1 MAAKHKKNTPA
12 HACATTTAPAIQS
25 NDCAT
30 FRNISAHTTAQAQN
44 RQPRYTLKYLQ
55 TAPNSRSQ
63 TAPNSRR
70 CLTLNGERRLL
81 PGIVPPIGSQTAAR
95 SEHHLARE
103 SEHHLARESEHH
115 LARESEHHLRPPRIR
130 ISYGLTVRITLYP
143 AILRLGGRDCGDSP
157 PMAVCALE
165 HTTIW
170 AYADMRLGAYNDIVI
185 CAYAHRRI
193 KAYNGSVIRFYDF
206 ITIKFQNSPIDT
218 TLAGP

>member
-1 MAAKHKKNTPA
+1 MAAKHKKHTHA

-44 RQPRYTLKYLQ
+44 CQPRYTLKYLQ

-81 PGIVPPIGSQTAAR
+81 PRIVPPIGSQAATR
-95 SEHHLARE
+95 REHHLARDR
-103 SEHHLARESEHH
+103 EHHLARN
-115 LARESEHHLRPPRIR
+115 REHHLRPPRIR
-130 ISYGLTVRITLYP
+130 INYGLTVRITLYP

-157 PMAVCALE
+157 PMTVCALR

-170 AYADMRLGAYNDIVI
+170 AYADMRLEAYNDIVI

-193 KAYNGSVIRFYDF
+193 KAYNGSVIMR
-206 ITIKFQNSPIDT
+206 
-218 TLAGP
+218 